1 MNKLGGRKSPKAP
14 RTLYNRLFIY
24 QCILHNRERK
34 YRQDTFGGTVWGRS
48 AIQVW
53 LKTKII

>member
-34 YRQDTFGGTVWGRS
+34 YRQDTFGGTVWSQS

-53 LKTKII
+53 IDKN